1 MAERPTVVRT
11 SEKRFPIK
19 GLEIDPR
26 AEGMG
31 VIVTTGNNQ
40 RVSLG
45 ELLLYGPVTVE
56 FKDGGK
62 IQLENGKAPVYTTP
76 PLDKPLYEVLGE
88 METINDQ
95 EKERPVFESLRLA
108 LQEQTAGKEAEEKQE
123 AVRKAATLRVIGKA
137 APRVVQDVPE

>member
-62 IQLENGKAPVYTTP
+62 IQLENGKAPMYTTP
-76 PLDKPLYEVLGE
+76 PLDKPLY
-88 METINDQ
+88 Q
-95 EKERPVFESLRLA
+95 ELFEKLK
-108 LQEQTAGKEAEEKQE
+108 QTAGKAAEEKQE